1 MQTVIIGIGGP
12 VGSGKTFLID
22 VLSKRLR
29 DRYNLAVITNDIYT
43 YDDAEWLIRSGA
55 LPKERILGVQ
65 TGGCPHS
72 AIRED
77 TSINDEAIKQMET
90 RFPGLDLLLLEGGG
104 DNLAASFSPELVDVV
119 IYIIDVAEGEKIP
132 RKGGPGIIR
141 SDLLLINKIDLAPY
155 VGADLKIMER
165 DTIKQ
170 RGDKPYIFTNLK
182 SGEGVDT
189 LIDWVTK
196 KVDSLKACG
205 ERTPIEHHEHH
216 DESHHH
222 VHA

>member
-77 TSINDEAIKQMET
+77 TSINDEAIKEMET
-90 RFPGLDLLLLEGGG
+90 RFPGLDVLFLEGGG

-141 SDLLLINKIDLAPY
+141 SDLLLINKIDLAQY
-155 VGADLKIMER
+155 VGADLKVMER

-182 SGEGVDT
+182 SGEGVDALVT
-189 LIDWVTK
+189 WVSRK
-196 KVDSLKACG
+196 IDSLKAGG
-205 ERTPIEHHEHH
+205 ERFLIEDHEHH
-216 DESHHH
+216 DEAHHH
-222 VHA
+222 IHP